1 VATPVERRYH
11 LNGVDAYPAL
21 TREQWLQRVL
31 TDKWFKVQP
40 PDWWYRAQ
48 EKEGRS
54 IRTSASI
61 WYKNY
66 KPERKYLIWDQ
77 APDEDFQ
84 ARGYLW

>member
-1 VATPVERRYH
+1 MATPVARNYH
-11 LNGVDAYPAL
+11 KNAYDRFPAY
-21 TREQWLQRVL
+21 TREQWLDQILNDPR
-31 TDKWFKVQP
+31 WKVQP

-54 IRTSASI
+54 IKTAASI